1 MQSPKQSSNLRQ
13 KAVKGLVWSAIESW
27 GSQVISFGVFFL
39 LARQLEPKAF
49 GLVALASVFLSFI
62 QLFVDQG
69 LSTAII
75 QRQELEPEHLDTAFW
90 TNIGI
95 STLLLILSILCAS
108 LVADFFNQS
117 ALTPIIRWLS
127 FSFLFS
133 ALSSVQQAIFQR
145 KLAFKALA
153 IRTLSAVIAGG
164 IVGVTMVFTGFG
176 VWSLVG
182 QQLANGLVQVFT
194 LWGVSDWRPRFK
206 FSAKHFQ
213 ELFSFGINEVGFNV
227 FNFFSRRGDDFL
239 IGYFLGPIALGYYSV
254 AYRILLVMTQLLI
267 STTSKV
273 ALPTFSKI
281 QHDPERMRRAFY
293 SVTQLSSFIAFPMFL
308 AVAALSPELIK
319 AMFGSQWLPSVPVMR
334 VLTFVGLLQSVS
346 FFNNSV
352 ILALGKPSWRLGITV
367 LNSVANVMS
376 YILVVKWGIIAVASA
391 FVIRAYLFSPIP
403 VWMIHKLIHINLT
416 TYLQQYITP
425 LISSLVM
432 VVMILGIKYFLGT
445 SINLYLVLTIC
456 IVFGTVIYV
465 AMIRLSAPSLFKK
478 VLYLIKI
485 PVAEKM
491 R

>member
-1 MQSPKQSSNLRQ
+1 MESPEKSSNLRQ
-13 KAVKGLVWSAIESW
+13 QAVKGVIWSAIESW

-39 LARQLEPKAF
+39 LARLLDPEAF
-49 GLVALASVFLSFI
+49 GLVALASVFLNFI

-69 LSTAII
+69 LSTAIV
-75 QRQELEPEHLDTAFW
+75 QRQELEPEHLNTAFW

-95 STLLLILSILCAS
+95 STLLIILSILCAG
-108 LVADFFNQS
+108 LVAEFFSQP

-133 ALSSVQQAIFQR
+133 AFSSVQQAIFQR

-153 IRTLSAVIAGG
+153 IRTLSAVVAGG
-164 IVGVTMVFTGFG
+164 VVGITMVFMGFG

-194 LWGVSDWRPRFK
+194 LWGVSDWRPGFK
-206 FSAKHFQ
+206 FSIKHFQ
-213 ELFSFGINEVGFNV
+213 ELFAFGINEVGFKV

-239 IGYFLGPIALGYYSV
+239 IGYFLGPTALGYYSV

-273 ALPTFSKI
+273 ALPTFSKM
-281 QHDPERMRRAFY
+281 QQDPERMRRAFY
-293 SVTQLSSFIAFPMFL
+293 TVTQLSSFIAFPMFL

-319 AMFGSQWLPSVPVMR
+319 TIFGSQWLPSAPVMR

-352 ILALGKPSWRLGITV
+352 ILALGKPSWRLGLTV
-367 LNSVANVMS
+367 LNSVANILS
-376 YILVVKWGIIAVASA
+376 YVLVVQWGILAVASA

-403 VWMIHKLIHINLT
+403 VWMIHKLIRINLG
-416 TYLQQYITP
+416 TYLQQYIAP

-432 VVMILGIKYFLGT
+432 VAVILGMKYFLGT
-445 SINLYLVLTIC
+445 SINLYLVLAIC
-456 IVFGTVIYV
+456 IVFGAGVYIT
-465 AMIRLSAPSLFKK
+465 MIRLSAPSLFNK
-478 VLYLIKI
+478 VINLVKI
-485 PVAEKM
+485 PAFEKT